1 MVHKVLGVLQ
11 GNGCPGLS
19 PLGRV
24 TKGEFPHPHTHPVRL
39 AEFLAGFIPADL
51 LVLV

>member
-1 MVHKVLGVLQ
+1 MHKVLGVLQ